1 MSNDLK
7 DDIDYD
13 AFRSEIEEFVSK
25 NCPAD
30 IKEIM
35 ALNRKLSREPWSR
48 WQKIL
53 FARGWGAPNWP
64 VEYGGTG
71 WNPRQQAI
79 FGEVLAEND
88 CPPQYHHGLRH
99 IGPVLIEFGSES
111 QKARYLPRILDG
123 SEWWCQGYSEP
134 NSGSDL
140 ASLKTHAR
148 IEGDVFIVNGQK
160 TWTSHAQ
167 ESDLMYTLVRT
178 SVESRKQE
186 GISLLIIPVRTKGI
200 TVRPIRTI
208 DGWHH
213 VNEVFLDNVEV
224 PLADCIGEIGDG
236 WKYGKFLLARERL
249 NSANT
254 APLFQY
260 LKRTRTLIKDRLST
274 PVHQHRRQNIEYRLL
289 AVEAELR
296 AIQELGL
303 EAIDA
308 VMNKQPIRL
317 QPSVLKINSSGL
329 FQTITEIGMEV
340 MGPEYATSMPIDEHT
355 QFDGNAQAA
364 LWLQNYFYSRVR
376 TIYGGSNEVQKNM
389 IAREIFGH

>member
-1 MSNDLK
+1 MNQELK
-7 DDIDYD
+7 DDINYD
-13 AFRSEIEEFVSK
+13 TFRSEVQEFVSK

-140 ASLKTHAR
+140 ASLKTRAH
-148 IEGDVFIVNGQK
+148 IEGDKFIVNGQK

-178 SVESRKQE
+178 SEESRKQE
-186 GISLLIIPVRTKGI
+186 GISLLIIPVRSKGI
-200 TVRPIRTI
+200 TIRPIRTI

-224 PLADCIGEIGDG
+224 PLSDCIGEIGDG

-260 LKRTRTLIKDRLST
+260 LKRTRTLIADRMND
-274 PVHQHRRQNIEYRLL
+274 PVNEQRRQSLEYRLL
-289 AVEAELR
+289 GVEAELK

-308 VMNKQPIRL
+308 VMQKKPIRL
-317 QPSVLKINSSGL
+317 QPSVLKINSAGL
-329 FQTITEIGMEV
+329 FQTITEIGMEI
-340 MGPEYATSMPIDEHT
+340 MGPEYATSMPVSEDTH
-355 QFDGNAQAA
+355 FDGNAEAA